1 MNENQR
7 NWIPEI
13 YYEETDEGI
22 TSHIPFIS
30 VPENEK
36 MPNVLFMF
44 ESRET
49 GEEEVGPGGEPMPIV
64 DLDLHQY
71 ANMNVLRDNLP
82 SSLYDTVRQV
92 LGLEPLA
99 QAIEKGQKITSDV
112 REKVA
117 SQS

>member
-1 MNENQR
+1 MSDNPR

-30 VPENEK
+30 VPTEET

-49 GEEEVGPGGEPMPIV
+49 GEEEVGPNGDPMPIV

-71 ANMNVLRDNLP
+71 ANTCR
-82 SSLYDTVRQV
+82 
-92 LGLEPLA
+92 
-99 QAIEKGQKITSDV
+99 
-112 REKVA
+112 
-117 SQS
+117 

>member
-13 YYEETDEGI
+13 YYEETEEGI

-30 VPENEK
+30 VPSEEK

-49 GEEEVGPGGEPMPIV
+49 GEEEIGPGGEPMPIV

-82 SSLYDTVRQV
+82 SSTYDIVRQP

-99 QAIEKGQKITSDV
+99 QATEKGQKITDAV
-112 REKVA
+112 REKVV

>member
-1 MNENQR
+1 MSDNQR

-13 YYEETDEGI
+13 YYEESEEGI

-30 VPENEK
+30 VPTEEK

-44 ESRET
+44 ESRDT
-49 GEEEVGPGGEPMPIV
+49 GEEEIGPGGEPMPIV

-82 SSLYDTVRQV
+82 SSVYDKVRQT

-99 QAIEKGQKITSDV
+99 QATEKGQKITDSI
-112 REKVA
+112 REKITT
-117 SQS
+117 

>member
-30 VPENEK
+30 VPENEM

-49 GEEEVGPGGEPMPIV
+49 GEEVVGPGGEPMPIV

>member
-1 MNENQR
+1 MNQR

-13 YYEETDEGI
+13 YYEETEEGL

-30 VPENEK
+30 VPTEEK

-49 GEEEVGPGGEPMPIV
+49 GEEEIGPGGEPMPIV

-71 ANMNVLRDNLP
+71 ANMNTLRDNLP
-82 SSLYDTVRQV
+82 TDVYDTVRQV

-99 QAIEKGQKITSDV
+99 SAVEKGKQITANV
-112 REKVA
+112 REKV
-117 SQS
+117 SS